1 MSSTQKCGNS
11 EADGEDRSDEDRG
24 DAPHLFGT
32 LQLTIIGVFLANIL
46 YAASSSAWD
55 VLSGF
60 EPSLLWALLC
70 SIALRDLKQY
80 IVSVCR
86 QLLATDRY
94 ISFFQF
100 TPAKFL
106 LDELCRGYI
115 IRMGEYGSAC
125 KLLPC
130 RTLLGIFLNVLA
142 SPLRA
147 VRGSAADIFEI
158 LKTWKRLAREYEA
171 RYRRQQVCKH
181 LQPSPFS
188 TLPAPLPLHGCLA
201 QVSMQ
206 GHKLGFCCCAP
217 GRRLTESSEGSVLA
231 WGDRVG
237 KRGSL

>member
-1 MSSTQKCGNS
+1 MQKCGNS

-94 ISFFQF
+94 FPLPRI
-100 TPAKFL
+100 TPAQSQL
-106 LDELCRGYI
+106 NDLCCGST
-115 IRMGEYGSAC
+115 IRMESHGSAC

-130 RTLLGIFLNVLA
+130 RTLLGIFLNVLT

-181 LQPSPFS
+181 VPISSPALS
-188 TLPAPLPLHGCLA
+188 AHCLHPFICMA
-201 QVSMQ
+201 V
-206 GHKLGFCCCAP
+206 
-217 GRRLTESSEGSVLA
+217 
-231 WGDRVG
+231 
-237 KRGSL
+237 